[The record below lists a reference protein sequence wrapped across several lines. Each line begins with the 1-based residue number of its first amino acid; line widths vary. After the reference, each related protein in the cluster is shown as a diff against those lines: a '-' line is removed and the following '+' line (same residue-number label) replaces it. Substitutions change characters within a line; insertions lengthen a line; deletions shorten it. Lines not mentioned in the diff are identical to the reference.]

1 MKKLSLLSI
10 SLLMTGN
17 AYAMDV
23 EVPTLEPAQEPT
35 TPRTRFLRKK
45 LSDLKSSAGYAI
57 ITQKLLARQTEQ
69 LGVCHYNL
77 RSGVIDYAEYQSQ
90 VAKIK
95 STMPPHSQVEPLTE
109 YLRNDGLKRALLL
122 TVIDAEEK
130 QLRDNLATA
139 EAAFMQSQQALNM
152 ACSDSYTNRTAP
164 QEFDSLTKAIAEE
177 CIRIKLL
184 NSSLYKLEELRKL

>member
-1 MKKLSLLSI
+1 MKKLSFLSI
-10 SLLMTGN
+10 SILMVGN
-17 AYAMDV
+17 AYAMDA
-23 EVPTLEPAQEPT
+23 EEPAQEPG
-35 TPRTRFLRKK
+35 TPRTRFLREK
-45 LSDLKSSAGYAI
+45 LSEHDLKSSAGYAI
-57 ITQKLLARQTEQ
+57 ITQKLLARPLEQ

-109 YLRNDGLKRALLL
+109 YLRNDGLKRALLI

-139 EAAFMQSQQALNM
+139 EGAFMQNQQALNM
-152 ACSDSYTNRTAP
+152 ACSDSYTNWTAP
-164 QEFDSLTKAIAEE
+164 QEFDSLTKAIAEQ
-177 CIRIKLL
+177 CVRIKLL
-184 NSSLYKLEELRKL
+184 NDCLYKLEELRKL